1 MKINLPVSGRQVE
14 FPASANI
21 LSTTDAKGVITYV
34 NSDFIGIS
42 GFAESQLLG
51 KSHNVVRHPD
61 MPPAAFAHMW
71 QTLKA
76 GQSWMGLVKNRC
88 QNGDHYWVSAYA
100 TPVLQDGQLLEYQ
113 SVRTRA
119 SAEQVAAAE
128 ALYAQ
133 LRAGK
138 TPRTL
143 RPPRLAPGPRQ
154 ALSNAALGLAC
165 CLSLGLA
172 GVLDWGQAALL
183 SGLLAV
189 LQGGW
194 LLHSLRPLDLLVRK
208 ARGIADNPLSQL
220 LYTGRSD
227 AFGQIDF
234 ALHMLKAETRAVVG
248 RMADSAREL
257 RQEAAELVAAVDGSN
272 SASVQQQ
279 GETAQ
284 VVSAIGQLA
293 CSVQEV
299 ARNAQLTAAAASL
312 VNQETDRGLQ
322 MVELTRQ
329 QIDGLAGEV
338 QHSSAVIHQLERHG
352 LEINQVLAVIQGIA
366 EQTNLLALNA
376 AIEAA
381 RAGEAGRGFAVVA
394 DEVRGLASR
403 TQESTAQIQQTIETL
418 RASTAQAVQAMQRSH
433 SQAGASVEQ
442 AMQAAQ
448 ALDGINQRVAEIS
461 DMSVQIAAA
470 VEQQSAVGD
479 SIQRNLD
486 GIRQATDGTVV
497 ASDQSRNAADHVA
510 GLAERLQLLA
520 EQFWGERRVM

>member
-1 MKINLPVSGRQVE
+1 MKINLPLSGRQVE

-21 LSTTDAKGVITYV
+21 LSTTTPKGAISYV
-34 NSDFIGIS
+34 NRDFIQVC
-42 GFAESQLLG
+42 GFTEAQLLG
-51 KSHNVVRHPD
+51 SNHNIVRHPD
-61 MPPAAFAHMW
+61 MPPAAFAHLW

-76 GQSWMGLVKNRC
+76 GRSWMGLVKNRC
-88 QNGDHYWVSAYA
+88 QNGDHYWVSAYV
-100 TPVLQDGQLLEYQ
+100 TPVLRDGQLVEYQ

-119 SAEQVAAAE
+119 SAAQVAAAE
-128 ALYAQ
+128 ALYAK

-138 TPRTL
+138 TPRAL
-143 RPPRLAPGPRQ
+143 RSPRIGQGLRH
-154 ALSNAALGLAC
+154 ALGSAGLALAC
-165 CLSLGLA
+165 CATLGLA
-172 GVLDWGQAALL
+172 GVLGWGQAV
-183 SGLLAV
+183 LLAGV
-189 LQGGW
+189 LGLVQGGW
-194 LLHSLRPLDLLVRK
+194 LLHSLRPLDRLVRK

-220 LYTGRSD
+220 LYSGRGD

-234 ALHMLKAETRAVVG
+234 ALHMLAAETRAVVG

-279 GETAQ
+279 DETAQ

-293 CSVQEV
+293 SSVQEV
-299 ARNAQLTAAAASL
+299 ARNAQLTASAASL

-322 MVELTRQ
+322 LVEQTRQ
-329 QIDGLAGEV
+329 QIDDLAGEV

-352 LEINQVLAVIQGIA
+352 LEINRVLEVIQGIA

-403 TQESTAQIQQTIETL
+403 TQQSTAQIQQTIDTL
-418 RASTAQAVQAMQRSH
+418 RSSTAQAVQAMQRSH
-433 SQAGASVEQ
+433 AQAGVSVEQ
-442 AMQAAQ
+442 ALLAAQ
-448 ALDGINQRVAEIS
+448 ALDGINQRVGEIS

-486 GIRQATDGTVV
+486 GIRQASDGNVL

-520 EQFWGERRVM
+520 EQFWGERRAH